1 VGGATLDPDTVL
13 EMNLNIAPG
22 TDRTNM
28 MFFKGNQ
35 VTAFRLKNP
44 DGFEASAGD
53 RTSSSITELP
63 NLVMWELV
71 DPVAGQWQMEVRGI
85 RGQIS
90 AWVFSTNKYTL
101 GLLDFGAIPVGE
113 PTTITAF
120 INDNG
125 TRTSVE
131 GANLSAKVTAPDG
144 LSIIHNLNDAG
155 VEGDAVPQDSY
166 YAVTIPPLTAEGE
179 YSVELELSWPG
190 FEHTINARGSFE
202 AQSFPNLFVE
212 VEQTELLQPG
222 VRTRIATVF
231 ANINGQPFSVL
242 TEDITLDL
250 ATNAGAAGN
259 VELVPQSIIT
269 QGRAYMYDLFYTP
282 GAEAFTT
289 VIMRLNLDYAGRAHR
304 YTTDTLIL
312 SSYLPTPVPVQPVLV
327 PVATTVPRPTP
338 APVPTTVPTPVI
350 TDDSPPI
357 TLIVVLAVV
366 AGIILILVVFWI
378 TRPTPYGFLYNDE
391 GEVVVDFSA
400 LVRPPMSNLVS
411 RNAVKGTEVGIPG
424 LEGVTFTFRSSGVFM
439 SSIQVAPATVR
450 VNNQPLIEERAIDDS
465 AWIGTSGR
473 LYNFSTTAR
482 TRTEAQ

>member
-1 VGGATLDPDTVL
+1 
-13 EMNLNIAPG
+13 
-22 TDRTNM
+22 
-28 MFFKGNQ
+28 
-35 VTAFRLKNP
+35 
-44 DGFEASAGD
+44 
-53 RTSSSITELP
+53 
-63 NLVMWELV
+63 
-71 DPVAGQWQMEVRGI
+71 
-85 RGQIS
+85 
-90 AWVFSTNKYTL
+90 
-101 GLLDFGAIPVGE
+101 
-113 PTTITAF
+113 
-120 INDNG
+120 
-125 TRTSVE
+125 
-131 GANLSAKVTAPDG
+131 AKVTAPDG

-179 YSVELELSWPG
+179 YRVELELSWPG
-190 FEHTINARGSFE
+190 FEHTIHARGSFE
-202 AQSFPNLFVE
+202 AQSFPNLSVE

-222 VRTRIATVF
+222 VRTKIATVF

-289 VIMRLNLDYAGRAHR
+289 VIMRLNLDYAGRTHLF
-304 YTTDTLIL
+304 TTDTLIL
-312 SSYLPTPVPVQPVLV
+312 SSYLPTPVPAQPVLV

-338 APVPTTVPTPVI
+338 APVPTTVPTPVL
-350 TDDSPPI
+350 TESSPPVA
-357 TLIVVLAVV
+357 LIVVLAVV
-366 AGIILILVVFWI
+366 AGIILILVVFWV

-482 TRTEAQ
+482 VRTEPQ